1 MTLLSKNLF
10 NKNMILFNKK
20 QFNVFLVSRQE
31 KTYKKAYVMYWEC
44 RGLALEGLPHS
55 DPRLGNGC
63 KNREKGASYE
73 IL

>member
-1 MTLLSKNLF
+1 MLIRSYLQVEGAF
-10 NKNMILFNKK
+10 GHVILGNW
-20 QFNVFLVSRQE
+20 

-63 KNREKGASYE
+63 KNHEKGASYE